1 MQAGNKGTLFGRH
14 QMPRGAHAWIDTPSR
29 RAYSPARVRP
39 RTDADTEN
47 RVHAMTCSL
56 KMCAM
61 AQSSNLIR

>member
-1 MQAGNKGTLFGRH
+1 MQVENKGTLFGRL
-14 QMPRGAHAWIDTPSR
+14 QPSLGAHAWIDTPSR